1 MVGRAPYASATIGGA
16 MNTLGFRVRLGV
28 LGLSVRRFAAMT
40 GVHYETARHWG
51 GSRRGQP
58 QEFPRWVPLMLEMM
72 EPAMSRKPPDET
84 LRRPR
89 LGSDVV

>member
-40 GVHYETARHWG
+40 GVHYET
-51 GSRRGQP
+51 
-58 QEFPRWVPLMLEMM
+58 EMM